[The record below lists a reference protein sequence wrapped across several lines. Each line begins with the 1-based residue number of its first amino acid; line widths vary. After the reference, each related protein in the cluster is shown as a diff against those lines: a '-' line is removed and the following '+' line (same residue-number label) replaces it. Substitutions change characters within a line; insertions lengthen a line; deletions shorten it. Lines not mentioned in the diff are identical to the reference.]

1 MNNIKEEVKGFWNKN
16 KSKIIFGAKCLAV
29 GFGIGFVK
37 GGIDMLAATNYKEKM
52 NIYYKIGAM
61 FNTMDAK
68 MEDLTSKVP
77 ECDPA
82 VFLKT
87 IKNDDLLLNE
97 LRDRCYNE
105 ITVYDEGIKRRG
117 VVDIMEDVLNNHWRA
132 EGYEC

>member
-1 MNNIKEEVKGFWNKN
+1 MNNIKEEAKVFWNKN

-68 MEDLTSKVP
+68 MEDLTSKIP
-77 ECDPA
+77 ECDPEL
-82 VFLKT
+82 FLRN

-97 LRDRCYNE
+97 LRNRYYNE
-105 ITVYDEGIKRRG
+105 IDICSEDIGKG
-117 VVDIMEDVLNNHWRA
+117 VVDIMEDVLDNHWRA
-132 EGYEC
+132 DGYEY